1 MELTK
6 VEHLMDEIENNK
18 IYNDAFEWRLEFPE
32 ILNNDGNFIGFD
44 AIIGNPP
51 YGILNKKQNKSE
63 SILIPD
69 EELSYYKDNEFYT
82 PAQGGMLNIFRLFI
96 VKSISLLKQNGIFSQ
111 IFPLAFTGDI
121 SIKKLRKFVFDNT
134 QIHFIEA
141 FPERDNLSRRVFEAV
156 KMSTCI
162 LQCQKQTPSPK
173 EQFYLRLNDDRSIS
187 HDENKN
193 FLTSEDISFLQP
205 EFLSFPLTSP
215 IETNILLKTYKKG
228 KRFIEYGSCG
238 EGEVHMTACKLAFTD
253 DNTKAILLKG
263 AIIDRYILR
272 KKMSQGEIVYIDEP
286 TLFELKKINMDV
298 INNERIVMQGITG
311 VNEKIRIKA
320 MIVNGVYCANSL
332 NFLSMEKDINL
343 RYLLGLMNSKLLNF
357 IFKKFNT
364 NSNVNGYEINNL
376 PIIEADKVTEK
387 KVIAL
392 VEKILHEKPMKSG
405 ENKTLLENQIDEIVY
420 NLYGLDKQEIDI
432 VESDLY

>member
-1 MELTK
+1 
-6 VEHLMDEIENNK
+6 
-18 IYNDAFEWRLEFPE
+18 
-32 ILNNDGNFIGFD
+32 
-44 AIIGNPP
+44 
-51 YGILNKKQNKSE
+51 
-63 SILIPD
+63 
-69 EELSYYKDNEFYT
+69 
-82 PAQGGMLNIFRLFI
+82 
-96 VKSISLLKQNGIFSQ
+96 
-111 IFPLAFTGDI
+111 
-121 SIKKLRKFVFDNT
+121 
-134 QIHFIEA
+134 
-141 FPERDNLSRRVFEAV
+141 
-156 KMSTCI
+156 MSTCI
-162 LQCQKQTPSPK
+162 LQCQKQTPVPK

-193 FLTSEDISFLQP
+193 SLTSEDISFLQP

-215 IETNILLKTYKKG
+215 IETGILLKTYKNG
-228 KRFIEYGSCG
+228 NRFTKYGYCAVG
-238 EGEVHMTACKLAFTD
+238 EIDMTFCKSAFTD
-253 DNTKAILLKG
+253 DKTKATLLKG

-320 MIVNGVYCANSL
+320 MIVKGVYCANSL

-376 PIIEADKVTEK
+376 PIIEADKATEK

-405 ENKTLLENQIDEIVY
+405 ENKTILENQIDEIVY

-432 VESDLY
+432 IESDLY